1 MPFLCCIYGIFGNY
15 FGVCFGCVF
24 NVFFDGRLEI
34 IDETFKFFSIRVLAA
49 VVWPLTFLVVIV
61 LFAWDFA
68 SHSDYSGTLLSIL
81 FHDPEIAHYE
91 HL

>member
-1 MPFLCCIYGIFGNY
+1 MGFSVIILVCALVVFLMS
-15 FGVCFGCVF
+15 
-24 NVFFDGRLEI
+24 FFDGRLEI
-34 IDETFKFFSIRVLAA
+34 FDETFKFFSIRVLAA